1 MTNFY
6 IKYHIHPISFK
17 AQGIACSL
25 FCLNVLS
32 VTKKPKAMKTKT
44 QYTKNEIKYC
54 PLHDFDYTSKII
66 NQHFFLHF
74 FFGTP
79 WYYFF
84 TDFKSGC
91 TAGIIYSVAASCQ
104 DEKIC
109 SCYVHQPGLTQPR
122 MGHAWGLS
130 HDLFLFRV
138 CIVHYQDWFF
148 CATVQRFTARHRKN
162 DTFMA
167 TYSLKVLRSK

>member
-66 NQHFFLHF
+66 NQHFFAFLF
-74 FFGTP
+74 L
-79 WYYFF
+79 YFMVLLLF
-84 TDFKSGC
+84 YRFQIRVHSRDNLKR
-91 TAGIIYSVAASCQ
+91 
-104 DEKIC
+104 
-109 SCYVHQPGLTQPR
+109 CYVLLG
-122 MGHAWGLS
+122 
-130 HDLFLFRV
+130 
-138 CIVHYQDWFF
+138 
-148 CATVQRFTARHRKN
+148 
-162 DTFMA
+162 
-167 TYSLKVLRSK
+167 

>member
-1 MTNFY
+1 MTNIY
-6 IKYHIHPISFK
+6 IKHHIRPIYFK

-74 FFGTP
+74 FSVLHGT
-79 WYYFF
+79 
-84 TDFKSGC
+84 T
-91 TAGIIYSVAASCQ
+91 
-104 DEKIC
+104 
-109 SCYVHQPGLTQPR
+109 
-122 MGHAWGLS
+122 
-130 HDLFLFRV
+130 FLP
-138 CIVHYQDWFF
+138 ISNQG
-148 CATVQRFTARHRKN
+148 AQQG
-162 DTFMA
+162 
-167 TYSLKVLRSK
+167 